1 MTSSS
6 LRKRRITRPS
16 TSTFGSRTVAWL
28 AFGCGLWLTFPALHA
43 APPGGPAG
51 TAPGTRRLQSFSTLP
66 TLQRPPLAKSNAT
79 AAPTTMAATRGGQV
93 AQPARSSASSAS
105 AAVRSRVSVPQHD
118 SAVPAGYVAT
128 ADDQSFPP
136 KAPAADAAPRAR
148 VSEVRT
154 VSADEDD
161 LGLTPEPAIE
171 AVPEGPSRRFKKID
185 EILPYYDY
193 TRDRATRRCDNL
205 CPRPQG
211 VDCPEC
217 IRDNDEYSAENCPE
231 CPNEIRLVDVDPR
244 SSQVAAIGNRPFL
257 PVQYEWEASNLYHL
271 PIYFEDFCLERYG
284 HTRHHLIQPFVSTGL
299 FATQLLGIPYQMT
312 IDPICKKRYVLGW
325 HRPGDCV
332 PHRYH
337 QIPWNTEAA
346 IVEAGFVTGG
356 YFLFAPGVSP

>member
-1 MTSSS
+1 
-6 LRKRRITRPS
+6 
-16 TSTFGSRTVAWL
+16 VA
-28 AFGCGLWLTFPALHA
+28 
-43 APPGGPAG
+43 AG
-51 TAPGTRRLQSFSTLP
+51 
-66 TLQRPPLAKSNAT
+66 
-79 AAPTTMAATRGGQV
+79 ATRGGQL
-93 AQPARSSASSAS
+93 AQPTRSSAPS
-105 AAVRSRVSVPQHD
+105 AATARSQVSVPQHD

-128 ADDQSFPP
+128 AADQSFPP
-136 KAPAADAAPRAR
+136 KAPPADGAPRGRAAL
-148 VSEVRT
+148 VRT

-161 LGLTPEPAIE
+161 LGLTPEPAAE
-171 AVPEGPSRRFKKID
+171 AVPDGPSRRFKKID

-193 TRDRATRRCDNL
+193 TRDQATRRCDNL
-205 CPRPQG
+205 CPRPDG
-211 VDCPEC
+211 VDCPDC
-217 IRDNDEYSAENCPE
+217 IRESDEYSAENCPE

-244 SSQVAAIGNRPFL
+244 SSQVAATGNRPFM

-284 HTRHHLIQPFVSTGL
+284 HTRHYLIQPFVSTGL

-332 PHRYH
+332 PYRYH